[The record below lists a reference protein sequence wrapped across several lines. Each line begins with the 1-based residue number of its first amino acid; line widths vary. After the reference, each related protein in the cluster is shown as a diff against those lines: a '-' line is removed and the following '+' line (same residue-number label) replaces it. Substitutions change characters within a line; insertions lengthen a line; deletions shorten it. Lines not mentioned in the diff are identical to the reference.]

1 MFRMLKDA
9 VDKADSAQFSKDDI
23 LNCQGWELLSF
34 ICGPRIDLGYHR
46 SYKINNQ
53 QLMEELVDHL
63 RTKSIDEI
71 MAEPDVKERVDR
83 YKEKNE
89 FHRKML
95 E

>member
-1 MFRMLKDA
+1 
-9 VDKADSAQFSKDDI
+9 
-23 LNCQGWELLSF
+23 
-34 ICGPRIDLGYHR
+34 
-46 SYKINNQ
+46 
-53 QLMEELVDHL
+53 
-63 RTKSIDEI
+63 